1 MPRASSPRPVAR
13 RWVVTTHDISDQIEG
28 SPSAYLGLIYDP
40 GDDRILAA
48 SVEESPEGSVA
59 LAFEDINS
67 GSRLRP
73 HTLAC
78 HRSVLNAARLQCG
91 RFSPPPDVIV
101 ANESDLRAN
110 AAVFRHFLDNANPAA
125 MHDAAVRALEEP
137 ARRFIDSRC
146 WDERADNQPIL
157 LDASINGARAGGI
170 VSVMGNGGETWGISI
185 FPDGLAFNEMMVG
198 DASSMPRDGMIS
210 CVIAPQAIHG
220 AAPAAVEMA
229 LAIEGGHAVPALAH
243 QVQLLH
249 TALVAATQTPV
260 GVAEPS
266 IGAVATP
273 EFDATFTA
281 FDIEAA
287 EAARKAASSAR
298 SSRGTPSTPTL
309 RFGELPRSV
318 GEQLLFPDDGLAWE
332 CLSSLPPRSGLPAVF
347 VGCGRVSDAEDLATR
362 ITSGD
367 YLGITAIAGI
377 GGTTIRLIGLSDPL
391 VLGTVG
397 TLWPPL
403 RGFMRRRERSGGL
416 HAVVLATK
424 DPGTP
429 VGIFMCVLP
438 QGSGDD
444 LQSKVKDRHTSASG
458 KRVRPTKRRR

>member
-1 MPRASSPRPVAR
+1 M
-13 RWVVTTHDISDQIEG
+13 TTHDISDQIEG

-40 GDDRILAA
+40 VDDRILAA
-48 SVEESPEGSVA
+48 SVEQSPQEAVA
-59 LAFEDINS
+59 LALENVD
-67 GSRLRP
+67 SRSAARL

-78 HRSVLNAARLQCG
+78 HPSVLNAARLQCA
-91 RFSPPPDVIV
+91 RYSPPPDVVV
-101 ANESDLRAN
+101 ANSPELRAS
-110 AAVFRHFLDNANPAA
+110 AAVFRHFQENANPAA
-125 MHDAAVRALEEP
+125 MHESAVRALEEP
-137 ARRFIDSRC
+137 ARRFIESRC

-185 FPDGLAFNEMMVG
+185 FPDASAFNDMMTG
-198 DASSMPRDGMIS
+198 DTSSMPRDGMIS
-210 CVIAPQAIHG
+210 CVLAPQAIHG

-281 FDIEAA
+281 FDIDAA

-298 SSRGTPSTPTL
+298 SSRGRPITPTL

-318 GEQLLFPDDGLAWE
+318 GEQLLSPDDGLAWE

-347 VGCGRVSDAEDLATR
+347 VGCDRVSDADDLATR

-391 VLGTVG
+391 ILGTVG

-438 QGSGDD
+438 QGSGYD
-444 LQSKVKDRHTSASG
+444 LQSQVKDGDTSASA
-458 KRVRPTKRRR
+458 KRARPTKRRR